1 MNGYC
6 GASVLSL
13 QGSCVAIVSVGSSL
27 FSAVRAVRECAQP
40 HDPSG
45 GGVVGLAVSELCT
58 RAGTAQHS
66 TATTRMCACMVGLE
80 KAWKCAD
87 THKPVFTAQHD
98 SVVLGANLLVP

>member
-1 MNGYC
+1 MDWC
-6 GASVLSL
+6 GGVSVLSL
-13 QGSCVAIVSVGSSL
+13 HGSCAVLVSVASSS

-66 TATTRMCACMVGLE
+66 TATTRMCACMVGL
-80 KAWKCAD
+80 KKCGNAQ
-87 THKPVFTAQHD
+87 THTSSCSQHS